1 MGEDESRINSRETMK
16 LKRGVPMHS
25 QISQWLRQKIDDGT
39 YQPDQKLPSENEL
52 AKQFDVSRVTI
63 RRALQSLENEA
74 MIYRCQGLGSFVSDE
89 RTPHQLV
96 RLTDF
101 HEDMTRAG
109 LEASTSVVRF
119 QTVHSPE
126 WILPI
131 LQLES
136 ESRVVQID
144 RLRLGNGQAIAFDS
158 TWMPMMYGQLLDP
171 KELETR
177 TIYHILEKQYDIP
190 ILRGSYTI
198 SADAAS
204 DTVAL
209 HLNVETG
216 SPLLLMDRISCTLGE
231 KPVYYQR
238 RYYRSDRVAYE
249 MVLERDPDES
259 AGEMPL
265 KEFNPVFINNRTGS

>member
-1 MGEDESRINSRETMK
+1 
-16 LKRGVPMHS
+16 MHS

-63 RRALQSLENEA
+63 RRALQSLESES
-74 MIYRCQGLGSFVSDE
+74 IIFRSQGLGSFVSDQ
-89 RTPHQLV
+89 RAPHQLV

-109 LEASTSVVRF
+109 LSASTSLVRF
-119 QTVHSPE
+119 QTVEAPE
-126 WILPI
+126 WILPT
-131 LQLES
+131 LQLEPAT
-136 ESRVVQID
+136 RLIQID
-144 RLRLGNGQAIAFDS
+144 RLRLGDGQAIAFDS
-158 TWMPMMYGQLLDP
+158 TWLPMMYGQLLDP
-171 KELETR
+171 GELETR
-177 TIYHILEKQYDIP
+177 TIYHILEEQYEIP

-198 SADAAS
+198 SADAAPE
-204 DTVAL
+204 AIAR

-216 SPLLLMDRISCTLGE
+216 TPLLLMDRISCTLGE

-249 MVLERDPDES
+249 MVLEREPGES
-259 AGEMPL
+259 EGEMPL
-265 KEFNPVFINNRTGS
+265 KEFNPVFRSEQNGS